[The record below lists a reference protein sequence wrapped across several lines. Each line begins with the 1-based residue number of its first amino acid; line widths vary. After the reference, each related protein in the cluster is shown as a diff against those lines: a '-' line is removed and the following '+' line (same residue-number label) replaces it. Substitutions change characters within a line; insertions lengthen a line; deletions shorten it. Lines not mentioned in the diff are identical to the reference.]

1 MSFVTPN
8 RRNTWDLVAPLAK
21 PLTPSKRDKL
31 SRQESA
37 GPESVQDD
45 QLASPFFTRLPPEI
59 RVAVLTMLIYDGSPT
74 QHIAHFHG
82 GGKKPTDCFVR
93 SRCTPQPDS
102 TKHTAE
108 AMNLRKSPW
117 RDGHWQCWHE
127 STRQSERRRKKHREL
142 EEEDAA
148 AASAGIVAGVPPA
161 QSRSRQSV
169 PLTSQTWS
177 FSLPPVS
184 ASENAADDYGETDP
198 DSVSTVSIGDETV
211 TETQA
216 DTQIPQN
223 ADSDFTSPLP
233 LLLTCRKMHEE
244 AADVLYTSMFF
255 AGIKSLR
262 YFFRKVTS
270 RSYLDRI
277 RHITLQWDAIVRQ
290 PDRSLAGHDL
300 RDWDPACHQ
309 LAKLTELL
317 TFDVKIFMC
326 DKTPTWSRD
335 LILRS
340 ISLVQENARVT
351 TSIVKDCKNPH
362 TQKNYISSIRFG
374 DFEVP
379 MFICIGTIVSP
390 DN

>member
-1 MSFVTPN
+1 MSFTTPN
-8 RRNTWDLVAPLAK
+8 RSKAWDIIAPPAK
-21 PLTPSKRDKL
+21 PMASSKSNKIP
-31 SRQESA
+31 RQKPAVPASI
-37 GPESVQDD
+37 PDD
-45 QLASPFFTRLPPEI
+45 QLASPFFTKLPPEI
-59 RVAVLTMLIYDGSPT
+59 RAAILKMLIYDGSLT

-82 GGKKPTDCFVR
+82 GGKKPSDCFVR
-93 SRCTPQPDS
+93 SRCTPQQPDTS
-102 TKHTAE
+102 RHTAE
-108 AMNLRKSPW
+108 AINLRKSPW

-127 STRQSERRRKKHREL
+127 SARQSERRRRKHRES
-142 EEEDAA
+142 EEDND
-148 AASAGIVAGVPPA
+148 AASAGTVVEAPA

-177 FSLPPVS
+177 FSFPPIY
-184 ASENAADDYGETDP
+184 ASEGAADDDGGTDL
-198 DSVSTVSIGDETV
+198 DSVSTVSIADEV
-211 TETQA
+211 VAESQA
-216 DTQIPQN
+216 DTQVSQN
-223 ADSDFTSPLP
+223 TDSDLSSPLP
-233 LLLTCRKMHEE
+233 LLLSCRRMHEE
-244 AADVLYTSMFF
+244 AADVLYTTMFF

-290 PDRSLAGHDL
+290 PDMTLAGHDL
-300 RDWDPACHQ
+300 RYWDPACHQ

-340 ISLVQENARVT
+340 ISLVQGNARVN
-351 TSIVKDCKNPH
+351 TSIVRDCKDAH

-379 MFICIGTIVSP
+379 MFICIGTILSP
-390 DN
+390 DG